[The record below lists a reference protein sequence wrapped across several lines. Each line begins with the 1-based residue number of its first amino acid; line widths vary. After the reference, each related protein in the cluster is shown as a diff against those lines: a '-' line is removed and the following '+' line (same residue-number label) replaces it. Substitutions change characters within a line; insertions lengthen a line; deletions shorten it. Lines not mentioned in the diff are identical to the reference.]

1 MAGGVLA
8 VGRPAAA
15 RVIVPGVRAIVSM
28 ENVTDEK
35 YQINLE
41 VTGPSTL
48 ISYGLPR
55 TLRIGVEAFRN

>member
-1 MAGGVLA
+1 
-8 VGRPAAA
+8 
-15 RVIVPGVRAIVSM
+15 VIVPGDRAIVSM
-28 ENVTDEK
+28 ENVTGER

-55 TLRIGVEAFRN
+55 TLRIGVEAFRS